1 MKVLSPLNQSEKV
14 HERAKHEAVI
24 FGERFDAFV
33 EKLKTIMSIKYIVV
47 I

>member
-14 HERAKHEAVI
+14 HERAKHEAMI
-24 FGERFDAFV
+24 FRERFDAFV
-33 EKLKTIMSIKYIVV
+33 EKLETIIIIKYIVV